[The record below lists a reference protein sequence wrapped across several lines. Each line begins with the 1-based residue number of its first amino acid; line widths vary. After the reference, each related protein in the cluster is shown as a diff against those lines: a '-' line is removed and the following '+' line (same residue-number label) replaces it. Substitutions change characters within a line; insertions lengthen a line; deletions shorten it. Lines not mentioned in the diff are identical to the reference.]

1 MPKTVFQVAT
11 KAQLAALASPLRSDI
26 LDRLVAYGSLSVRD
40 LAKALGRQP
49 TAIYRHLKHLEKV
62 GLIRAADSKS
72 RGGEPGRPGRV
83 YKPAGDQIR
92 LTQAARRPENRKL
105 VEPVVRATGK
115 QAARDFIA
123 ALSNPNPRFTGSQR
137 NHGFYRAV
145 SAPSPKRLARIN
157 ALLEELI
164 ELTWS
169 PDPNPGPV
177 ISFAWFLAPLE

>member
-49 TAIYRHLKHLEKV
+49 TAIYSHLQKLEKV
-62 GLIRAADSKS
+62 GLIHSEDSKS
-72 RGGEPGRPGRV
+72 GEPGRPGRV

-105 VEPVVRATGK
+105 VEPVVRAAGK

-123 ALSNPNPRFTGSQR
+123 ALSNPKPRFTGSTR

-177 ISFAWFLAPLE
+177 ISFAWFLAPLEE